1 MNPLA
6 LRLTT
11 SVVVLVL
18 AAGVAF
24 AGNPAMAI
32 AEGRQQIQNKEYS
45 RAVKS
50 LQDAIPDAAQLQEP
64 QRTQAMA
71 ALYFYTAIAFNGMED
86 VAKTR
91 ESLEQFF
98 HFNPKLNT
106 IDPAKFDATFVTRFK
121 EVRAAM
127 ERESSTNFEAAY
139 PGYLTFSAEGPS
151 ERPLE
156 QWGEGPDMVLLG
168 TAEEKTRWRRLRD
181 AADRR
186 SFIDDFWQRRDRTPE
201 TEENEFRT
209 GFLRRVAF
217 ADHTFVTEKTRGSLT
232 DRGRVFVL
240 LGPPKLIRQNNLT
253 ESDGARV
260 IGRPGPVTAAQG
272 LGLRA
277 SMASFAAM
285 QASETNR
292 LTPLTDPV
300 VKGKVERWVY
310 SRDQLPKTFPDDQV
324 AFKFITEEGYGDSV
338 LQRDFLALKVL
349 KDAGHL

>member
-6 LRLTT
+6 LRITT
-11 SVVVLVL
+11 SVAVL
-18 AAGVAF
+18 ALSAGVAL
-24 AGNPAMAI
+24 AGNPAMSI
-32 AEGRQQIQNKEYS
+32 AEGRQQIQNKDYV
-45 RAVKS
+45 RAVKA

-71 ALYFYTAIAFNGMED
+71 ALYFYTALAFNGMED

-98 HFNPKLNT
+98 HFNPNLNT

-139 PGYLTFSAEGPS
+139 PGYFTFSAEGPS

-168 TAEEKTRWRRLRD
+168 TSEEKSHWRRLRE

-201 TEENEFRT
+201 TQENELRT
-209 GFLRRVAF
+209 GFIRRVAF

-240 LGPPKLIRQNNLT
+240 LGPPKLIRQNNLS

-272 LGLRA
+272 SGSR
-277 SMASFAAM
+277 ASFAAM
-285 QASETNR
+285 QLSEANR
-292 LTPLTDPV
+292 LNPVTDPV

-338 LQRDFLALKVL
+338 LQRDFLALKVM
-349 KDAGHL
+349 KDAGHM